1 MFEAITGLIP
11 GVAGVAGVLGAGY
24 GIWKKR
30 NLAKLVK
37 AVFDVIQ
44 EYRAAK
50 DASGAGGTDITKEE
64 MDGLIVKLEVAAQAA
79 IGVIR
84 N

>member
-44 EYRAAK
+44 ECRGGARSCWVPDKSYMAK
-50 DASGAGGTDITKEE
+50 RVKHVEGELDAKVDK
-64 MDGLIVKLEVAAQAA
+64 
-79 IGVIR
+79 
-84 N
+84 